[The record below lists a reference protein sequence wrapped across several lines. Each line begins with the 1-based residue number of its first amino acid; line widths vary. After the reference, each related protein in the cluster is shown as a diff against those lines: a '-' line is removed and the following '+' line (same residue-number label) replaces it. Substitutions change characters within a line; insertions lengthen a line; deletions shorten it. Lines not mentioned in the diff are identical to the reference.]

1 MKKLFCSKSFLTM
14 MSILSILLG
23 FALLCGASLAA
34 LQYFG
39 VVSLFPSEN
48 DLSISADANDFSSDF
63 RVYEKTPQAA
73 VGVGTEGIVSE
84 ELIKEI
90 PFTDNCYVKLEVHSD
105 TQDGA
110 FAEGVYEIWRYQDKY
125 RIHRYHISDGEVES
139 ITICDGERVM
149 MIDFSDASIVYEDY
163 GVTYAFSEMAPIPN
177 FRKLF
182 MDVHSFTYYSENEEL
197 CAFSCEYP
205 LLSVTDR
212 VEFYKDTG
220 MISHYQRLHEGRAL
234 LSVEVIAISDE
245 YDFED
250 HMFSFD

>member
-39 VVSLFPSEN
+39 VVSLFSAEN
-48 DLSISADANDFSSDF
+48 EMSVSADRNDFSSDF
-63 RVYEKTPQAA
+63 RVYEKKPQAT
-73 VGVGTEGIVSE
+73 VGAGTEGLVSE

-90 PFTDNCYVKLEVHSD
+90 PFTDTYYVKLEVHSD

-125 RIHRYHISDGEVES
+125 RIHRYHVSDGEVEY
-139 ITICDGERVM
+139 ITICDSERVM
-149 MIDFSDASIVYEDY
+149 MINFSDASIVYEDY
-163 GVTYAFSEMAPIPN
+163 GVTYAFSEVAPIPN

-182 MDVHSFTYYSENEEL
+182 ADVHSFTHYSENEAN
-197 CAFSCEYP
+197 CSFSCEYP
-205 LLSVTDR
+205 LLGVTDH
-212 VEFYKDTG
+212 VEFSKDTG
-220 MISHYQRLHEGRAL
+220 MISHYQRLYEGRAL
-234 LSVEVIAISDE
+234 LSVAVITVSDE
-245 YDFED
+245 YDFMD